1 MKCPNIYCEKC
12 KKWHKENKH
21 SVEDYRNLNAHA
33 NKQYYECEDEILE
46 HARSMGYI
54 PEIVQRWTNDIEG
67 EVVTTIEVNFCLPDG
82 SSPFSRTYDK
92 WENKPY
98 EFVEESH

>member
-1 MKCPNIYCEKC
+1 MSKNIYCEEC

-21 SVEDYRNLNAHA
+21 SIEAVRSKEEKDKTYF
-33 NKQYYECEDEILE
+33 ESEDEILE

-54 PEIVQRWTNDIEG
+54 PEIVWRDTYDIEG
-67 EVVTTIEVNFCLPDG
+67 EKVTTIEVNFDLPDG

-98 EFVEESH
+98 EFVEESY